1 MSRFKVMA
9 TCDTTGPSRCGEL
22 KASHLYRQLKAF
34 ARMVVSGLTG
44 AIVLWR
50 QGPWTSHPEDILAV
64 LQSQS
69 LLKSHHP
76 GSGWMKL
83 LFLYRLYQDAY
94 NLPAK
99 GNSHLISHL
108 FWCYLFSGHL
118 LSLKF
123 NWVFVFPVSPRRL
136 AGTKQSSWGQQ
147 LFIWKEEK
155 IYS

>member
-1 MSRFKVMA
+1 MSGFKVMA
-9 TCDTTGPSRCGEL
+9 TCVMQQSPHVVENWKPPVFTGSWRPLLVWWYQDWLEPLCFGD
-22 KASHLYRQLKAF
+22 KDHG
-34 ARMVVSGLTG
+34 GL
-44 AIVLWR
+44 ILR
-50 QGPWTSHPEDILAV
+50 TSW
-64 LQSQS
+64 QQS